1 MKRWNYTCSFLSCE
15 QERLRLSL
23 SSAMWPLTL
32 FSWWSCVGDN
42 LSFHTRGGS
51 KVVGGCGFFK
61 ERLVLYLTNEKGGF
75 RAEIAVRPAARVG
88 WGDAGHPFQT
98 SPYSFLRSLLDLGVL
113 EELTSESRDLDLASL
128 LQHRVKPR
136 ISCSGFSRTRRR
148 DCVT

>member
-1 MKRWNYTCSFLSCE
+1 MLVLELWAGKTQTFTELRNVTPHSIFLVILCGW
-15 QERLRLSL
+15 Q
-23 SSAMWPLTL
+23 PL
-32 FSWWSCVGDN
+32 VP
-42 LSFHTRGGS
+42 HQRGKQGG
-51 KVVGGCGFFK
+51 GGCGFFK